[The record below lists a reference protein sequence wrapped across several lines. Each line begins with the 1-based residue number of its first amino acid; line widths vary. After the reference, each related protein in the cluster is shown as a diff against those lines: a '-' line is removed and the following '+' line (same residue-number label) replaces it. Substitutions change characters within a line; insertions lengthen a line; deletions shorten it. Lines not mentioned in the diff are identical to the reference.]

1 MKLFADFH
9 VHSRFARGC
18 SKNINLLNI
27 STWSKVKGLNLI
39 GTGDF
44 THPEWLAE
52 IKGQLKPAAYGI
64 FTFNNINFILTTE
77 VSNIYEQDGKVRKV
91 HHIVLAPSFE
101 AVDQINEFLSKHGNL
116 ASDGRPILK
125 LNSIEFVENLKK
137 ISKEI
142 EIICA
147 HAWTPW
153 FGIFGSKSGFDSL
166 KECYQDKVNE
176 IHAIET
182 GMSSTPD
189 MNWRLSSLDNV
200 QLVSFSDSHSFW
212 PWRIGREATIFDIDL
227 DYRKLQRAIQT
238 GEGLTGT
245 VETWAEY
252 GKYHLD
258 GHRDCGVWY
267 EPEQSKKYNYR
278 CPKCRKKLTIGV
290 LNRVEQLADRP
301 LGYKP
306 KGKPDFHTLL
316 PLAELIA
323 GYLRTPSVAS
333 KQVLKVYN
341 EMLAKFPSEFH
352 IMLDASAEQL
362 YEATK
367 PKLAELILLNRAA
380 KLTVQPGYDGVY
392 GKLLLDEKEI
402 EQPRF
407 AGQKSLVE
415 FD

>member
-1 MKLFADFH
+1 
-9 VHSRFARGC
+9 
-18 SKNINLLNI
+18 
-27 STWSKVKGLNLI
+27 
-39 GTGDF
+39 
-44 THPEWLAE
+44 
-52 IKGQLKPAAYGI
+52 
-64 FTFNNINFILTTE
+64 
-77 VSNIYEQDGKVRKV
+77 
-91 HHIVLAPSFE
+91 
-101 AVDQINEFLSKHGNL
+101 
-116 ASDGRPILK
+116 SDGRPILK

>member
-1 MKLFADFH
+1 MTSVPPQK
-9 VHSRFARGC
+9 
-18 SKNINLLNI
+18 
-27 STWSKVKGLNLI
+27 
-39 GTGDF
+39 
-44 THPEWLAE
+44 
-52 IKGQLKPAAYGI
+52 
-64 FTFNNINFILTTE
+64 
-77 VSNIYEQDGKVRKV
+77 
-91 HHIVLAPSFE
+91 
-101 AVDQINEFLSKHGNL
+101 
-116 ASDGRPILK
+116 SDLRQP
-125 LNSIEFVENLKK
+125 
-137 ISKEI
+137 KEI
-142 EIICA
+142 
-147 HAWTPW
+147 
-153 FGIFGSKSGFDSL
+153 
-166 KECYQDKVNE
+166 YQ
-176 IHAIET
+176 
-182 GMSSTPD
+182 
-189 MNWRLSSLDNV
+189 
-200 QLVSFSDSHSFW
+200 
-212 PWRIGREATIFDIDL
+212 
-227 DYRKLQRAIQT
+227 
-238 GEGLTGT
+238 
-245 VETWAEY
+245 
-252 GKYHLD
+252 
-258 GHRDCGVWY
+258 
-267 EPEQSKKYNYR
+267 
-278 CPKCRKKLTIGV
+278 
-290 LNRVEQLADRP
+290 DRP